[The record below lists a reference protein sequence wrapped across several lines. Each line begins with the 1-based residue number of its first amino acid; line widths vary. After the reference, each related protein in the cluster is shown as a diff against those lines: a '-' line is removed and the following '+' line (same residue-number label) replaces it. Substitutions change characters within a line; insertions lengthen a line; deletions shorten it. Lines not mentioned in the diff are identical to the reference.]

1 MLGYYIYN
9 QPMKKSIFLSL
20 ILICV
25 VMVVPIIIVTR
36 VVCEDEDSALDIL
49 CNINDSFVYE
59 KIFASIFSC
68 SGTLYEHRDIMISPR
83 SIMAYLER
91 HEKSP
96 PVNPAIFVTT

>member
-1 MLGYYIYN
+1 
-9 QPMKKSIFLSL
+9 MKKSIFLSL

-25 VMVVPIIIVTR
+25 VIVVPIIIFTR
-36 VVCEDEDSALDIL
+36 VVCEDEDSVPDIF
-49 CNINDSFVYE
+49 CNINGSFEYE

-68 SGTLYEHRDIMISPR
+68 SGILYEHRVITVSPR

-96 PVNPAIFVTT
+96 PLNPAIFVSA